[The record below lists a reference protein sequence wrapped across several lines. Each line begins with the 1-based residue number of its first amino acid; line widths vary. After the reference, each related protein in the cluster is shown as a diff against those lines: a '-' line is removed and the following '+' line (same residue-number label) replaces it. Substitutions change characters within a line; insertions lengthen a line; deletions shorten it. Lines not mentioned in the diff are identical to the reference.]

1 MPADDASRISRD
13 APAPLHVRIAAA
25 FRDDVLSGQWPEHYQ
40 LPPEPALA
48 EPPGVSRGTLR
59 KALAILS
66 EEGLLTQTRG
76 RRSRSCRIRCPRTSA
91 RRAPL
96 RKTISETVAERPR
109 SHSSVS
115 QGVGLPRLKVCSH

>member
-1 MPADDASRISRD
+1 MQ
-13 APAPLHVRIAAA
+13 IAAA
-25 FRDDVLSGQWPEHYQ
+25 FRDDVLSGQWPEHYK

-66 EEGLLTQTRG
+66 EEGLPTQTRSRG
-76 RRSRSCRIRCPRTSA
+76 SRSCCTRCPRISA

-96 RKTISETVAERPR
+96 RKTISETATERRR

-115 QGVGLPRLKVCSH
+115 QGVGLPRLKGCSH